1 MLKRLRLDPQILML
15 LEAGLIGLF
24 FIQALRF
31 LVGMVY
37 SRVAGASAA
46 LGLQALGV
54 EPINPNAPDPA
65 VVSSEVTFLVYMLAL
80 PLLAVVLGRLRPLIV
95 VAAVLVAGGRLM
107 MSGAYG
113 LTPTSAAAL
122 TVAAALM
129 YLAMLIRDR
138 AQLVPYF
145 FVFAIGADQL
155 FRAAGNTLDPSWSP
169 AYANIQMILSIVA
182 VVIVLLAFVWDSRGE
197 RPELPA
203 PRYGLLPFWGGIGLG
218 GLLFIE
224 LALLALPNAIA
235 GRADTDYTT
244 FLPFVTLATLLPIV
258 PFVRA
263 RARSFVGLF
272 EGSVR
277 GWLWMLL
284 VILLVVF
291 GTRFRG
297 AIAGGALVI
306 AQFGVSMMWWWLVRP
321 RAERERSF
329 GGLWLILA
337 MIVFGMLVVGDN
349 FTYEYAYVRNLTGN
363 LSFLNNTIPPLLRG
377 FRGLGLGVLLFGVF
391 LAALP
396 MTQTQRRIPWTS
408 GPLALSFVAALVVA
422 GASFGAAYLARPP
435 IIPAV
440 TGIETMRVATYNIH
454 GGFDEFYN
462 QTLEDIARTIQQS
475 GANVVLLQEVD
486 AGRITSFGVDQT
498 LWLARRLGMDRRFFP
513 TNEGLYGLAVLSS
526 IPIAFDDGELLTSLG
541 QQTGLQRVQIQPE
554 PGVVITIYNTWL
566 EYLLEVGGGTSIEEQ
581 QQAQQVQLN
590 EVFTIIASHHP
601 GGALGRTVLG
611 GTFNNVPD
619 SPLMQ
624 QLSGAGFTDPFAGL
638 PLEIAA
644 TLVRSGVPRARFDY
658 IWLRN
663 LPANEGVLVL
673 DSPASDHRLAVVG
686 VFIERTQ

>member
-297 AIAGGALVI
+297 VIAGGALVI

-321 RAERERSF
+321 RAGRERSF
-329 GGLWLILA
+329 GGVWLLLA

-349 FTYEYAYVRNLTGN
+349 FSYEYAYVRNLTGN

-408 GPLALSFVAALVVA
+408 GPLALSFVAALV
-422 GASFGAAYLARPP
+422 
-435 IIPAV
+435 
-440 TGIETMRVATYNIH
+440 
-454 GGFDEFYN
+454 
-462 QTLEDIARTIQQS
+462 
-475 GANVVLLQEVD
+475 
-486 AGRITSFGVDQT
+486 
-498 LWLARRLGMDRRFFP
+498 
-513 TNEGLYGLAVLSS
+513 
-526 IPIAFDDGELLTSLG
+526 
-541 QQTGLQRVQIQPE
+541 
-554 PGVVITIYNTWL
+554 
-566 EYLLEVGGGTSIEEQ
+566 
-581 QQAQQVQLN
+581 
-590 EVFTIIASHHP
+590 
-601 GGALGRTVLG
+601 
-611 GTFNNVPD
+611 
-619 SPLMQ
+619 
-624 QLSGAGFTDPFAGL
+624 
-638 PLEIAA
+638 
-644 TLVRSGVPRARFDY
+644 
-658 IWLRN
+658 
-663 LPANEGVLVL
+663 
-673 DSPASDHRLAVVG
+673 
-686 VFIERTQ
+686 